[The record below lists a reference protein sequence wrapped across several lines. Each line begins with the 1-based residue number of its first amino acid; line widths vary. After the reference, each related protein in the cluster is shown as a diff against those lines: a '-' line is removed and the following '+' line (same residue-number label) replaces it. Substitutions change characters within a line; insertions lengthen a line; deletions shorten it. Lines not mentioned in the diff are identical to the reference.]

1 MPPVPLLRPAAVVAA
16 FEALGWRVVR
26 RRGSHI
32 ILTKAGSL
40 ATLSVPDHPL
50 VARGTLRA
58 LIARAG
64 SSVDE
69 FLRAASDSR
78 APSR

>member
-1 MPPVPLLRPAAVVAA
+1 MPPVPLARPREVIRA
-16 FEALGWRVVR
+16 FEKLGWSVVR
-26 RRGSHI
+26 RKGSHVM
-32 ILTKAGSL
+32 LSKTGQV

-64 SSVDE
+64 LTVEE
-69 FLRAASDSR
+69 FLRVLAE
-78 APSR
+78 